1 MGEKT
6 TEYAWA
12 YELCRQGDVVCPA
25 DMLELLMS
33 APECPAFGPVHHF
46 LVGAALLACASNAGY
61 AGDLDAQLDE
71 LASRSACVPGGACAR
86 WGVCGAAASCGMALA
101 IAQGNAPLK
110 ADGWSE
116 TQLMVADLL
125 QKIAQAGA
133 PALLQARCPHRRARG
148 DAVVFPR
155 PRGGAGAACGRA
167 RLRGIRGE
175 CCVHRRGLSVP
186 RVISPA
192 GARCVPPVLRARSGT
207 RLRAATLGGGER
219 REAMTEMGTLR

>member
-101 IAQGNAPLK
+101 IAQDNAPLK

-133 PALLQARCPHRRARG
+133 PRCCKRDARIAVREATPWFSRALGVELALPAEEPAC
-148 DAVVFPR
+148 AVSE
-155 PRGGAGAACGRA
+155 ANAAC
-167 RLRGIRGE
+167 IGE
-175 CCVHRRGLSVP
+175 ACPYHG
-186 RVISPA
+186 
-192 GARCVPPVLRARSGT
+192 
-207 RLRAATLGGGER
+207 
-219 REAMTEMGTLR
+219 